1 MGVVYMTYGEIY
13 AKRIRTLCKKRGI
26 SINQLSKMSNVRQS
40 SIDNIV
46 NGRTGN
52 PGVVN
57 LHKMA
62 SALNM
67 TLAEFLDFKELN
79 DFSFEDNEE

>member
-1 MGVVYMTYGEIY
+1 MIYAELY
-13 AKRIRTLCKKRGI
+13 AKRIRSLCKKRGI
-26 SINQLSKMSNVRQS
+26 SINQLAKMSNVRQS

-46 NGRTGN
+46 TGRTGN

-57 LHKMA
+57 LHKIA
-62 SALNM
+62 TAFNM

-79 DFSFEDNEE
+79 EFSFDDNED

>member
-1 MGVVYMTYGEIY
+1 MNYGEIY
-13 AKRIRTLCKKRGI
+13 ANRIRSLCKKRGI
-26 SINQLSKMSNVRQS
+26 SINKLAKMSNVRQS

-46 NGRTGN
+46 NGRTCN

>member
-1 MGVVYMTYGEIY
+1 MTYGEIY
-13 AKRIRTLCKKRGI
+13 AKRICSLCKKRGI
-26 SINQLSKMSNVRQS
+26 SINQLARMSNVRQS

-46 NGRTGN
+46 NGRTRN

-57 LHKMA
+57 LHKIA

-79 DFSFEDNEE
+79 DFSFDDNDDNL

>member
-1 MGVVYMTYGEIY
+1 MIYADLY
-13 AKRIRTLCKKRGI
+13 AKRIRSLCKKRGI
-26 SINQLSKMSNVRQS
+26 SINQLAKMSNVRQS

-57 LHKMA
+57 LHKIA
-62 SALNM
+62 TAFNM
-67 TLAEFLDFKELN
+67 TLAEFLDFKDLN
-79 DFSFEDNEE
+79 EFSFDDNED

>member
-1 MGVVYMTYGEIY
+1 MSGYSCT
-13 AKRIRTLCKKRGI
+13 T
-26 SINQLSKMSNVRQS
+26 SINTSPT
-40 SIDNIV
+40 DNIV
-46 NGRTGN
+46 NGRTDN

-79 DFSFEDNEE
+79 DFSFEDSEEE

>member
-1 MGVVYMTYGEIY
+1 MIYAELY
-13 AKRIRTLCKKRGI
+13 AKRIRSLCKKRGI
-26 SINQLSKMSNVRQS
+26 SINQLAKMSNVRQS

-52 PGVVN
+52 PGAVN
-57 LHKMA
+57 LHKIA
-62 SALNM
+62 TAFNM

-79 DFSFEDNEE
+79 EFSFDDEED

>member
-1 MGVVYMTYGEIY
+1 MTYGEIY
-13 AKRIRTLCKKRGI
+13 ANRIRSLCKKHGI
-26 SINQLSKMSNVRQS
+26 SINQLAKMSNVRQS

-46 NGRTGN
+46 NGRTCN

>member
-1 MGVVYMTYGEIY
+1 MNYGEIY
-13 AKRIRTLCKKRGI
+13 ANRIRSLCKKRGI
-26 SINQLSKMSNVRQS
+26 SINKLSKMSNVRQS

-46 NGRTGN
+46 NGRTQN

-57 LHKMA
+57 LHKIA

-79 DFSFEDNEE
+79 AFSFEDNEEE

>member
-1 MGVVYMTYGEIY
+1 MNYGEIY
-13 AKRIRTLCKKRGI
+13 ANRIRSLCKKRGI
-26 SINQLSKMSNVRQS
+26 SINKLSKMSNVRQS

-46 NGRTGN
+46 NGRTQN

-57 LHKMA
+57 LHKIA

-79 DFSFEDNEE
+79 AFSFDDNEEE

>member
-1 MGVVYMTYGEIY
+1 MIYAELY
-13 AKRIRTLCKKRGI
+13 AKRIRSLCKKRGI
-26 SINQLSKMSNVRQS
+26 SINQLAKMSNVRQS

-57 LHKMA
+57 LHKIA
-62 SALNM
+62 TAFNM
-67 TLAEFLDFKELN
+67 TLAEFLDFKELTE
-79 DFSFEDNEE
+79 FSFDDNED

>member
-1 MGVVYMTYGEIY
+1 MDYVEIY
-13 AKRIRTLCKKRGI
+13 ERRIRSLCKQRGI
-26 SINQLSKMSNVRQS
+26 SINKLADMSNVRQS

-46 NGRTGN
+46 NGRTQN

-57 LHKMA
+57 LHKIA

-79 DFSFEDNEE
+79 AFSFDDNDEE

>member
-1 MGVVYMTYGEIY
+1 MTYGEIY
-13 AKRIRTLCKKRGI
+13 ANRIRSLCKKRGI
-26 SINQLSKMSNVRQS
+26 SINKLSKMSNVRQS

-46 NGRTGN
+46 NGRTQN

-57 LHKMA
+57 LHKIA

-79 DFSFEDNEE
+79 AFSFEDNEEE